1 LSEAP
6 NQPEQCKFDELFIQ
20 SIDETITG
28 ILGRT
33 VSQAFRNY
41 VRTRFGLEIDAIPER
56 PDALFS
62 ALHDS
67 LGTGGD
73 RVGKYIV
80 RKLYQKAGIEF
91 LDGDGRTLAEYVQVL
106 KRRLTDAKYH

>member
-1 LSEAP
+1 MSKVQ
-6 NQPEQCKFDELFIQ
+6 NQYEQSTFNELFVQ

-33 VSQAFRNY
+33 VSKAFTNY
-41 VRTRFGLEIDAIPER
+41 VRTRFCLEIDAIPER
-56 PDALFS
+56 PEVLFS

-67 LGTGGD
+67 FGAGGD
-73 RVGKYIV
+73 RVGRYIV

-91 LDGDGRTLAEYVQVL
+91 LDGDGRPLAEYVQTL

>member
-1 LSEAP
+1 MSER
-6 NQPEQCKFDELFIQ
+6 QPEQSVFNEMFIQ

-28 ILGRT
+28 ILGRA
-33 VSQAFRNY
+33 VSEAFTNY
-41 VRTRFGLEIDAIPER
+41 MRTRFNLEFDVIPER
-56 PDALFS
+56 PEALFS

-67 LGTGGD
+67 LGGGGD

-80 RKLYQKAGIEF
+80 RKLYQKAGVEF
-91 LDGDGRTLAEYVQVL
+91 LDGDGRPLAEYVQAL

>member
-1 LSEAP
+1 MSERQG
-6 NQPEQCKFDELFIQ
+6 QPEESAFNELFIQ
-20 SIDETITG
+20 SVDETITG
-28 ILGRT
+28 ILGKT
-33 VSQAFRNY
+33 VSNAFTNY

-56 PDALFS
+56 PETLFS

-67 LGTGGD
+67 LGAGGD

-91 LDGDGRTLAEYVQVL
+91 QDGDNRPLADYVQQL

>member
-1 LSEAP
+1 LSER
-6 NQPEQCKFDELFIQ
+6 QPEESVFNEIFSQ
-20 SIDETITG
+20 SIDETIAG
-28 ILGRT
+28 ILGRA
-33 VSQAFRNY
+33 VSEAFTNY
-41 VRTRFGLEIDAIPER
+41 MRARFDLEFDAIAER
-56 PDALFS
+56 PETLFR

-80 RKLYQKAGIEF
+80 RKLYQKAGVEF
-91 LDGDGRTLAEYVQVL
+91 SDGDGRPLAEYVQAL

>member
-1 LSEAP
+1 MSER
-6 NQPEQCKFDELFIQ
+6 QPEQSVFNEMFIQ

-28 ILGRT
+28 ILGRA
-33 VSQAFRNY
+33 VSEAFTNY
-41 VRTRFGLEIDAIPER
+41 MRARFNLEFDVIPER
-56 PDALFS
+56 PEALFS

-67 LGTGGD
+67 LGGGGD

-80 RKLYQKAGIEF
+80 RKLYQKAGVEF
-91 LDGDGRTLAEYVQVL
+91 LDGDGRPLAEYVQAL